1 MHAWKSATM
10 PHHVQQTTIRLK
22 SHKKSFDIRRCSIFL
37 YLSYSP
43 SSSFGASKVTEPLF
57 YTWIVITMTSPCR
70 ISFVNIFL
78 LVNLATAATVG
89 IAITTNPN
97 PAFSPT
103 ERTTRTP
110 TTLSIRTSRTLQSS
124 TPLASPTASSHHS
137 NLLPALYMFVI
148 FPLILVFLCCLA
160 PYLPYWVG
168 LARKTASQLVEIIVA
183 AVA

>member
-10 PHHVQQTTIRLK
+10 PQRVQQTTIRLK

-43 SSSFGASKVTEPLF
+43 SSSFRASKVTGPLF
-57 YTWIVITMTSPCR
+57 YAWIIITMTSPCR

-78 LVNLATAATVG
+78 LVNLTTATVG

-103 ERTTRTP
+103 ARTTKTP

-124 TPLASPTASSHHS
+124 TPLSSPTASSHHS
-137 NLLPALYMFVI
+137 KVLPALYMFVI

-168 LARKTASQLVEIIVA
+168 RARKTASQLVEIIVA